1 MALSVMACSDSNVD
15 DQILTPDT
23 PDAPDTNIED
33 VISKEDVEKSL
44 HSFTPLS
51 LSEAE
56 KAYAEGSVD
65 FAWKLMA
72 ERSGLTPDMN
82 TAISP
87 LSASMALSMSAA
99 GAQGKTQQTM
109 HSALGYGNMTA
120 TEVNAISRRLST
132 ELTNRDEITKVAL
145 ANSIWHA
152 PSLKIND
159 NYKSIAEDYFKS
171 DVFSINGQSFV
182 ADANAWCSE
191 KTNGLITD
199 FIKPGK
205 TPEWMILNAT
215 FFKGIWRNGYA
226 FDASETSDRKFLNSD
241 GKTVSAKMM
250 NNEGEYP
257 YAETDYAQIATIPF
271 GNGSYL
277 MSFVLPKQGSNVDDC
292 ISLLAEGD
300 WRKTMAAQ
308 GDRQSLLSLSVP
320 KFDIEVDAS
329 LKSELSNLGMDEAFA
344 PEADF
349 SGISDS
355 KIVIGDVRQAIKI
368 YIDEKGAMA
377 AAATQIIAI
386 GDPGVDKPSPI
397 EFRCDRP
404 FAFCIT
410 EKSTGCVLFI
420 GKVEQM

>member
-257 YAETDYAQIATIPF
+257 YAETCLLYTSDAA
-271 GNGSYL
+271 
-277 MSFVLPKQGSNVDDC
+277 DD
-292 ISLLAEGD
+292 
-300 WRKTMAAQ
+300 
-308 GDRQSLLSLSVP
+308 
-320 KFDIEVDAS
+320 
-329 LKSELSNLGMDEAFA
+329 
-344 PEADF
+344 
-349 SGISDS
+349 
-355 KIVIGDVRQAIKI
+355 
-368 YIDEKGAMA
+368 
-377 AAATQIIAI
+377 
-386 GDPGVDKPSPI
+386 
-397 EFRCDRP
+397 
-404 FAFCIT
+404 
-410 EKSTGCVLFI
+410 
-420 GKVEQM
+420 